1 MGESVAEGLLDQRA
15 QRDPVPRGVNPCG
28 FEQTTLAIH
37 AGLLAHVFVSP
48 GYAHVARHHRHLE
61 RVCVLPGARTL
72 SMLFSLNLLL
82 ATFNLLPLP
91 PLDGSAAPA
100 LVMHEDSARKLQSFA
115 M

>member
-48 GYAHVARHHRHLE
+48 GYARMSLVTTATSNGFAFCLARE
-61 RVCVLPGARTL
+61 R
-72 SMLFSLNLLL
+72 
-82 ATFNLLPLP
+82 
-91 PLDGSAAPA
+91 
-100 LVMHEDSARKLQSFA
+100 
-115 M
+115 